1 MRGPMQPGTL
11 AERHRGYQAAEE
23 VAVGKQREAGQALV
37 QHVRHAKVLIAWF
50 TRRLARV

>member
-1 MRGPMQPGTL
+1 VGISSV
-11 AERHRGYQAAEE
+11 EE
-23 VAVGKQREAGQALV
+23 VAVGKHPEAGQAML